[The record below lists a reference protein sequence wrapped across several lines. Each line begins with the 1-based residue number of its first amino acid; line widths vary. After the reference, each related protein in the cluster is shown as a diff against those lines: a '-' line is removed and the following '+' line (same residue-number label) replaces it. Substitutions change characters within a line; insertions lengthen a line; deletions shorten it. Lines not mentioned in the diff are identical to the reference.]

1 MSSSSAQL
9 VITELCRRSET
20 VATAE
25 SLTGGLLGGML
36 TAAPGASAAYVGG
49 VISYATRLK
58 GSLVGVDPT
67 TLAEFGPVA
76 GPTAAEMAAGVC
88 RTCDADWGVA
98 TTGVAGPE
106 PQDGHPV
113 GEVYVA
119 VAHPSSGLVEVRELR
134 LAGDRPTIRAATVS
148 HALDLLAGCLTVP
161 VRSQESVGPIPPDSV
176 WTPD

>member
-1 MSSSSAQL
+1 MSSSPAHL
-9 VITELCRRSET
+9 VVAELCRRSET

-25 SLTGGLLGGML
+25 SLTGGLVGGLL
-36 TAAPGASAAYVGG
+36 TAAPGASEAYVGG

-58 GSLVGVDPT
+58 ATLAGVSSG
-67 TLAEFGPVA
+67 TLAELGPVA

-88 RTCDADWGVA
+88 RTCEADWGLA

-119 VAHPSSGLVEVRELR
+119 VANPASGLSEVRELR
-134 LAGDRPTIRAATVS
+134 LAGDRPTIRAATVA
-148 HALDLLAGCLTVP
+148 HAIELLAECLAVP
-161 VRSQESVGPIPPDSV
+161 VPSRTGVGPIPPESV
-176 WTPD
+176 WTTD